1 VSDRIPEPS
10 RPGRE
15 APRPRTGRSLLARYG
30 RTALGAALGA
40 VGGAAYAHYVGCHT
54 GTCLITS
61 SVWTAA
67 AFFGFTGAV
76 AAHPGPPRREASPP
90 ERGREGAAP

>member
-1 VSDRIPEPS
+1 MNAIRI
-10 RPGRE
+10 
-15 APRPRTGRSLLARYG
+15 LAARHG
-30 RTALGAALGA
+30 RTVLGA
-40 VGGAAYAHYVGCHT
+40 VVGAAAGAAYAHFIGCRT

-76 AAHPGPPRREASPP
+76 IAHPGAAQDPHPADPGAREPDRA
-90 ERGREGAAP
+90 GR